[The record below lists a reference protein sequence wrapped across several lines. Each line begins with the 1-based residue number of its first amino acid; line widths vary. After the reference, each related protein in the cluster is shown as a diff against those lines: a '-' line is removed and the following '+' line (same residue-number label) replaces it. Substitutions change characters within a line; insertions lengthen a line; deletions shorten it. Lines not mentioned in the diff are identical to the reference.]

1 MKITYGH
8 PRDWKNCKDC
18 IETKH
23 GIEDTTTFK
32 FSHTKEDKMDMFDMS
47 GHAKLSVMFDVVKL
61 GSSFV
66 GKYLKEST
74 SSLDQIRFSYVK
86 NEVLY
91 TTFIGDFPSTPS
103 EVKIL
108 SLLEDGFT
116 HYVSAI
122 TCTTVIIVDFIKEL
136 KKGEDKTKKEAEL
149 KNTVK
154 SLGWDVD
161 VEVKSNMKKEKKDYF
176 DELTFYYHGTVDSSG
191 ARTSIDEIVKL
202 LNEKILPNAT
212 YDSSC
217 KETRITLKP
226 LDTLMK
232 NGNKLEFEQLSQNSV
247 DKATR
252 IHNKIEELHNFFKIK
267 SDSNL
272 VLKLGK
278 ASIERRKNI
287 NYYIFQHILNIIGIP
302 SMRHLQQL

>member
-1 MKITYGH
+1 
-8 PRDWKNCKDC
+8 
-18 IETKH
+18 
-23 GIEDTTTFK
+23 
-32 FSHTKEDKMDMFDMS
+32 MDMFDMS

-136 KKGEDKTKKEAEL
+136 KRG
-149 KNTVK
+149 
-154 SLGWDVD
+154 
-161 VEVKSNMKKEKKDYF
+161 
-176 DELTFYYHGTVDSSG
+176 
-191 ARTSIDEIVKL
+191 
-202 LNEKILPNAT
+202 
-212 YDSSC
+212 
-217 KETRITLKP
+217 
-226 LDTLMK
+226 
-232 NGNKLEFEQLSQNSV
+232 
-247 DKATR
+247 
-252 IHNKIEELHNFFKIK
+252 KIK
-267 SDSNL
+267 
-272 VLKLGK
+272 LKQK
-278 ASIERRKNI
+278 
-287 NYYIFQHILNIIGIP
+287 LN
-302 SMRHLQQL
+302 